1 MQREISAG
9 SDQVAAGRDQ
19 GRWQREI
26 AVAVMKPDGSERS
39 LLVAF
44 VPQGIAAGC
53 DQGGWQREIAASS
66 VVQREIR
73 AAVEGIREVGWL
85 KGWWIEGCGFW
96 GLFSGCF
103 GCGLGLWFCGV
114 LATIWLAAVDA
125 VLAEA
130 ELSPKKQQFLDEIF
144 SERPR
149 YLGL

>member
-1 MQREISAG
+1 MEG
-9 SDQVAAGRDQ
+9 ETAAGRVHFDASRDQ
-19 GRWQREI
+19 GSWQRKIAASRWQREI
-26 AVAVMKPDGSERS
+26 AVAAMKPDGSERS

-66 VVQREIR
+66 IVQREIR

-103 GCGLGLWFCGV
+103 GCGLGL
-114 LATIWLAAVDA
+114 
-125 VLAEA
+125 
-130 ELSPKKQQFLDEIF
+130 
-144 SERPR
+144 
-149 YLGL
+149 